1 MIEQNSELKRTANVV
16 GAAEIAKKAAIS
28 SHAWDEDANYIV
40 SCTNNGHIIVS
51 SLAKAEVT
59 QKFHFAKEDFNG
71 LKLFRGG
78 LVVSTVNSAF
88 YFFRVVVT
96 GKASKF
102 VLVTKWCPKIQTI
115 PQN

>member
-28 SHAWDEDANYIV
+28 SHAWDEDANYIA

-59 QKFHFAKEDFNG
+59 QNFHFSNEDFNG
-71 LKLFRGG
+71 L
-78 LVVSTVNSAF
+78 
-88 YFFRVVVT
+88 
-96 GKASKF
+96 
-102 VLVTKWCPKIQTI
+102 
-115 PQN
+115 

>member
-28 SHAWDEDANYIV
+28 S
-40 SCTNNGHIIVS
+40 NNGHIIVS

-102 VLVTKWCPKIQTI
+102 VLVTKWCPKIQSI